1 MFGTYLRRELLNR
14 RKQTLII
21 AIGMA
26 LAIALVIIVNAV
38 SAGVKDAQASVL
50 QSVYGVGTDITVS
63 QPATAQHATT
73 QQAQGGGPRFDFG
86 ADAGTDTGA
95 GRQVDTSRLEPTRGA
110 TVMAA
115 SALTTAKK
123 VENVQAA
130 AAVLSLTNTS
140 FSGTLPNFQQLRE
153 QRQGGGGQAGG
164 SQAET
169 TPAPTG
175 GADGAGGSSFS
186 VDSFSVMG
194 LDPAGK
200 SVGPL
205 SSVTLSSGRTF
216 TASDTGADVV
226 VLDAAY
232 AKSSSKAVGDTVT
245 IGGAD
250 FTVIGVVSATGA
262 DSTTAANAYIPLD
275 VAQTLSGQASKI
287 SSVYITA
294 ASSSDIDQ
302 IKTDLNKA
310 LPGATVSTQADLASS
325 VSGSLGSAGQLIA
338 NLGTWLSVIVL
349 AAAFLIAILFTISG
363 VTRRTREFG
372 TLKAIGWSNRRITGQ
387 VAGESIV
394 QGLIGGVIGVVVG
407 LAGVF
412 IVNLISPTLTG
423 SIGSGFANA
432 ADRTGAGTG
441 ATDGAGTG
449 AATGAEGGFGG
460 GFGGGGGAFAGV
472 RQASTTSA
480 DIALHAPVT
489 VWIIVG
495 AVALAILG
503 GLIAGA
509 IGGWRASRLRPAA
522 ALRSVA

>member
-14 RKQTLII
+14 RKQTVII

-38 SAGVKDAQASVL
+38 SAGVKDAQAGVL

-63 QPATAQHATT
+63 QPATAQNATT

-86 ADAGTDTGA
+86 ADAGTDTGS
-95 GRQVDTSRLEPTRGA
+95 GRQINTSRLEPTRGA
-110 TVMAA
+110 TVMDA

-123 VENVQAA
+123 VDNVQAA
-130 AAVLSLTNTS
+130 AGVLTLTNTS
-140 FSGTLPNFQQLRE
+140 FSGTLPNFQQLRQ
-153 QRQGGGGQAGG
+153 QREAGGQA
-164 SQAET
+164 AA
-169 TPAPTG
+169 TPPPTG

-216 TASDTGADVV
+216 TASDKGADVV

-232 AKSSSKAVGDTVT
+232 AKSASKAVGDTVT
-245 IGGAD
+245 IGGTA
-250 FTVIGVVSATGA
+250 FTVIGIVSATGA
-262 DSTTAANAYIPLD
+262 DSTTASNAYIPLD
-275 VAQTLSGQASKI
+275 VAQTLSGQTGKI

-294 ASSSDIDQ
+294 ASASDIDQ
-302 IKTDLNKA
+302 IKTDLTKA
-310 LPGATVSTQADLASS
+310 LPGTTVSTQADLASS
-325 VSGSLGSAGQLIA
+325 VSGSLGSAGQLIS

-394 QGLIGGVIGVVVG
+394 QGLIGGVIGVAVG
-407 LAGVF
+407 LLGVLV
-412 IVNLISPTLTG
+412 VNIISPTLTG

-432 ADRTGAGTG
+432 AGRTGTGAGV
-441 ATDGAGTG
+441 GTG
-449 AATGAEGGFGG
+449 GTGSGRAGGFGEG
-460 GFGGGGGAFAGV
+460 GFGGGGGAFSGI
-472 RQASTTSA
+472 RRASETTA

-495 AVALAILG
+495 AVALAVLG
-503 GLIAGA
+503 GVIAGA

>member
-14 RKQTLII
+14 RKQTVII

-63 QPATAQHATT
+63 EPATAQNATT

-86 ADAGTDTGA
+86 ANAGTDTGA
-95 GRQVDTSRLEPTRGA
+95 GRQVNTSRLAATRGA
-110 TVMAA
+110 TVMDA
-115 SALTTAKK
+115 STLTTVKK
-123 VENVQAA
+123 VDNVSAA

-153 QRQGGGGQAGG
+153 QRQAGG
-164 SQAET
+164 SAAAA
-169 TPAPTG
+169 TPPPTG

-216 TASDTGADVV
+216 TASDKGADVV

-232 AKSSSKAVGDTVT
+232 AKSASKAVGDTIT
-245 IGGAD
+245 IGGTD
-250 FTVIGVVSATGA
+250 FKVIGVVSATGA
-262 DSTTAANAYIPLD
+262 DATTASNAYIPLD
-275 VAQTLSGQASKI
+275 VAQTLSGQASKV
-287 SSVYITA
+287 SSVYVTA
-294 ASSSDIDQ
+294 ASASDIDQ
-302 IKTDLNKA
+302 IKADLTKA
-310 LPGATVSTQADLASS
+310 LPSATVSTQADLASS

-372 TLKAIGWSNRRITGQ
+372 TLKAIGWSNRRIVGQ
-387 VAGESIV
+387 VAGESVV
-394 QGLIGGVIGVVVG
+394 QGLIGGVIGVAVG
-407 LAGVF
+407 LLGVLV
-412 IVNLISPTLTG
+412 VNVVSPTLTG
-423 SIGSGFANA
+423 SIGSGVANA
-432 ADRTGAGTG
+432 AGRNTGAGAGGAGTGGAGTG
-441 ATDGAGTG
+441 A
-449 AATGAEGGFGG
+449 GG
-460 GFGGGGGAFAGV
+460 GFGGGGFGGGTGAFAGV
-472 RQASTTSA
+472 RRASATTA

-489 VWIIVG
+489 VWIIIG

>member
-14 RKQTLII
+14 RKQTVII

-50 QSVYGVGTDITVS
+50 QSVYGVGTDITVT
-63 QPATAQHATT
+63 QPATAQTATA
-73 QQAQGGGPRFDFG
+73 QQGAGGGPRFDFG
-86 ADAGTDTGA
+86 AGAGTDTGS
-95 GRQVDTSRLEPTRGA
+95 GRQVNTSRLEPTRGA
-110 TVMAA
+110 TVMDAA
-115 SALTTAKK
+115 TLTTAEK
-123 VENVQAA
+123 VQNVKSA

-140 FSGTLPNFQQLRE
+140 FSGTLPNFQQLRQ
-153 QRQGGGGQAGG
+153 QREAGGGSTA
-164 SQAET
+164 S
-169 TPAPTG
+169 TPPPTG
-175 GADGAGGSSFS
+175 GADGAGGSSFT

-194 LDPAGK
+194 LDPSGL

-205 SSVTLSSGRTF
+205 SAVTLSSGRTF
-216 TASDTGADVV
+216 TAADKAADVV

-232 AKSSSKAVGDTVT
+232 AKTASKAVGDTVT
-245 IGGAD
+245 IGGTD
-250 FTVIGVVSATGA
+250 FKVIGIVSATGA
-262 DSTTAANAYIPLD
+262 DSTTAANAYIPLG
-275 VAQTLSGQASKI
+275 VAQTLSGQTSKV

-302 IKTDLNKA
+302 IKADLTKA
-310 LPGATVSTQADLASS
+310 IPGATVSTQADLASS

-394 QGLIGGVIGVVVG
+394 QGLIGGIIGVAVG
-407 LAGVF
+407 LIGVWV
-412 IVNLISPTLTG
+412 VNIISPTLTG

-432 ADRTGAGTG
+432 AGRGAGGVGTGGAGTG
-441 ATDGAGTG
+441 GTG
-449 AATGAEGGFGG
+449 RGGFGG
-460 GFGGGGGAFAGV
+460 GFGGGTGGGGAFAGV
-472 RQASTTSA
+472 RRAASQTTA
-480 DIALHAPVT
+480 DIALHAPIT